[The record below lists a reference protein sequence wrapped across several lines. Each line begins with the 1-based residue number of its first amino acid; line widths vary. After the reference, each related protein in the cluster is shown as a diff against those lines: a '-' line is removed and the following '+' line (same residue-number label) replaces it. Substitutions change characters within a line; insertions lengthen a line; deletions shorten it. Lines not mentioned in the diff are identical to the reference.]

1 MPRTTKI
8 LVKGLR
14 LDLKN
19 YRALPQTTE
28 MDAVRALYADEPEWF
43 ESLLV
48 ALANEGFSSLEHIGV
63 LIENGKKIV
72 LEGNRRVAA
81 MKILLRQIPYDSLK
95 IRFGRDAR
103 AAIQGISNEWVSKNE
118 KVPCIIFSPDEE
130 EALRRIVR
138 RTHGNDDKAGRR
150 HWTSISKARESRD
163 AQHCEEPELD
173 LVESIIRD
181 GNLHNET
188 ESVKW
193 MSDFKFSIFCEAI
206 REIVKIWDITLDKL
220 QKLYENKRLPDE
232 KIYLLDKL
240 VADIGHRELT
250 FAKIRAKGF
259 YDEFA
264 AVKRLPIKP
273 GVTPSASENSQP
285 SAYLNQQVSG
295 ENPVQDKSS
304 DNVKSAQNVSGNAK
318 TNNRVADIGSIR
330 HCDGMLKSLNVSSFE
345 NKDKLKSI
353 VKELKLLNRDDTP
366 NAFALLLR
374 TLIDIAFTEYCER
387 NNMVMPNTLI
397 EKIKN
402 VYEHVVAKS
411 GNKNE
416 VREKRRTLQ
425 GALTALIDNSSS
437 VCTANLNVISH
448 RGNVVAHVNA
458 IRIGLYNALP
468 LLKAIGL

>member
-1 MPRTTKI
+1 MPRPTKI

-28 MDAVRALYADEPEWF
+28 IDAVRALYADEPEWF

-63 LIENGKKIV
+63 LLENGKKIV

-103 AAIQGISNEWVSKNE
+103 AAIQGISNEWISKNE
-118 KVPCIIFSPDEE
+118 KVPCIVFSPDEE
-130 EALRRIVR
+130 DSLRRIVR

-163 AQHCEEPELD
+163 AQHNEEPELD
-173 LVESIIRD
+173 LAESIIRD
-181 GNLHNET
+181 GNLHNEA

-206 REIVKIWDITLDKL
+206 REIVKIWDITLDEL
-220 QKLYENKRLPDE
+220 QKLYENKRLPDK
-232 KIYLLDKL
+232 KIYLLDQL
-240 VADIGHRELT
+240 VAGVGHRELT

-259 YDEFA
+259 YDEFSD
-264 AVKRLPIKP
+264 VKSLPIKP
-273 GVTPSASENSQP
+273 EVDSSDSESSQP
-285 SAYLNQQVSG
+285 PADLNKHDSG
-295 ENPVQDKSS
+295 EKPVQDNNS
-304 DNVKSAQNVSGNAK
+304 DNAKRTQKVSDRAK

-330 HCDGMLKSLNVSSFE
+330 HCDGMLKSLDVSLFE

-387 NNMVMPNTLI
+387 HDLAMPNTLI
-397 EKIKN
+397 EKIKK
-402 VYEHVVAKS
+402 VHEHIVANC

-416 VREKRRTLQ
+416 VKEMGRSLQ
-425 GALTALIDNSSS
+425 GALTSLIDSSSS

-458 IRIGLYNALP
+458 IRTGLYNALP